1 MSEKKKSLTKKSK
14 IVIGVSVVA
23 AVIII
28 VSAIFI
34 IFTGNSS
41 YKLYNSVMLQLMP
54 ESITSE
60 DGVEFFVK
68 ENPKYDGGK
77 TPEEEQFIFYFKN
90 GDKEV
95 DLPGGVFTDAEGNKS
110 VVSFGFVKMALEKL
124 NTIKTVF
131 KVVIAVMVVVLVAI
145 GIYLWYKSWCR
156 REDEQKK
163 LLYGDSKANK
173 KKN

>member
-95 DLPGGVFTDAEGNKS
+95 DLPGGVFTDANGNKS
-110 VVSFGFVKMALEKL
+110 AVSVGFATLALEKL

-131 KVVIAVMVVVLVAI
+131 KFVIAVMVVLLVVV

-163 LLYGDSKANK
+163 LLYGDTKTNK

>member
-95 DLPGGVFTDAEGNKS
+95 DLPGGVFTDANGNKS
-110 VVSFGFVKMALEKL
+110 AVSVGFATLALEKL

-131 KVVIAVMVVVLVAI
+131 KVVIAVMVVLLVVV

-163 LLYGDSKANK
+163 LLYGDTKTNK

>member
-77 TPEEEQFIFYFKN
+77 TPEEQQFIFYFMN

-95 DLPGGVFTDAEGNKS
+95 DLPGGVFTDANGNKS
-110 VVSFGFVKMALEKL
+110 AVSVGFATLALEKL

-131 KVVIAVMVVVLVAI
+131 KVVIAVMVVLLVVV

-163 LLYGDSKANK
+163 LLYGDTKANK

>member
-77 TPEEEQFIFYFKN
+77 TPEEQQFIFYFMN

-95 DLPGGVFTDAEGNKS
+95 DLPGGVFTDANGNKS
-110 VVSFGFVKMALEKL
+110 AVSVGFATLALEKL

-163 LLYGDSKANK
+163 LLYGDTKTNK

>member
-95 DLPGGVFTDAEGNKS
+95 DLPGGVFTDANGNKS
-110 VVSFGFVKMALEKL
+110 AVSVGFATLALEKL

-131 KVVIAVMVVVLVAI
+131 KVVIAVMVVLLVVV

-163 LLYGDSKANK
+163 LLYGDTKANK

>member
-1 MSEKKKSLTKKSK
+1 M
-14 IVIGVSVVA
+14 
-23 AVIII
+23 
-28 VSAIFI
+28 
-34 IFTGNSS
+34 
-41 YKLYNSVMLQLMP
+41 
-54 ESITSE
+54 
-60 DGVEFFVK
+60 
-68 ENPKYDGGK
+68 
-77 TPEEEQFIFYFKN
+77 
-90 GDKEV
+90 
-95 DLPGGVFTDAEGNKS
+95 FTDAEGNKS

-163 LLYGDSKANK
+163 LLYGDTKANK